1 MIKYKLNNDVKT
13 LSLLANKYF
22 EKADYEDAKTRYME
36 LISIFKNADKEMI
49 DDATFKLAMIDYYNE
64 DISGLE
70 IIIIQNQNSDF
81 TKQSLS
87 MLKRFYRTKSDIK
100 GELKIHEQSLE
111 LFPNDPTMLN
121 SYAWRMSELELNLD
135 NALNKIDR
143 AIVLSVND
151 KKRQANILDTKAEVL
166 WKLGNSEEAIKTI
179 EMAIQLNPD
188 NDYFIE
194 QKDKFL
200 SKK

>member
-1 MIKYKLNNDVKT
+1 M
-13 LSLLANKYF
+13 
-22 EKADYEDAKTRYME
+22 
-36 LISIFKNADKEMI
+36 
-49 DDATFKLAMIDYYNE
+49 
-64 DISGLE
+64 
-70 IIIIQNQNSDF
+70 
-81 TKQSLS
+81 
-87 MLKRFYRTKSDIK
+87 
-100 GELKIHEQSLE
+100 E

-151 KKRQANILDTKAEVL
+151 KKKQANILDTKAEVL